1 MLFPSSHLVSAS
13 CAVFSAPPP
22 QPPILL
28 LLPELSRGEAAWG
41 EASVAALRSPPAPHN
56 SAAAGAPL
64 LLLRALVSAA
74 RTALYNY
81 TWPIHTTPQQ
91 YTGPTVSHCTP
102 LHCCGGRMSRTSC
115 ATTRHSLPAQYQT
128 QCTYLIRYS
137 SKDEINR
144 TTNY

>member
-91 YTGPTVSHCTP
+91 YTGPTVSQ
-102 LHCCGGRMSRTSC
+102 
-115 ATTRHSLPAQYQT
+115 LPALRRENVSHQLRHHPSQPP
-128 QCTYLIRYS
+128 
-137 SKDEINR
+137 R
-144 TTNY
+144 TISDAMHIFDTLL